1 MLNAKELFSSSDVQE
16 HEDHANDLENVGYGR
31 YDQRPIKFALS
42 AHADIVIPARLSC
55 LHGRQSV
62 RLGKAP
68 IA

>member
-1 MLNAKELFSSSDVQE
+1 
-16 HEDHANDLENVGYGR
+16 
-31 YDQRPIKFALS
+31 LS